1 VRDRQRRLRDL
12 RFAVKIA
19 GFATLPGQGRG
30 KERVSEAVRVE
41 DPRPETTGS
50 APAVT
55 LEEVVKRFGD
65 VVAVD
70 GVALDVAA
78 GEFFSLLG
86 PSGSGKTTCLRM
98 IAGFEQPT
106 SGRILLGGRDVSDLP
121 PFERDVNTVFQD
133 YALFPHMTVAQN
145 VGYGLM
151 VRKIPRDERNRSI
164 ADALAMVRLQHL
176 GSRKPGQLSGGQR
189 QRVALARSL
198 VMRPKVLLL
207 DEPLGALDLKLRQA
221 MQIELKEIQQE
232 VGLTFIYVT
241 HDQEEALTM
250 SDRLAVFNQ
259 GKVEQVGSPAEV
271 YERPATAFVAGFIGV
286 SNVLE
291 GEAARRITASDHA
304 FTVRPEKIAIVP
316 LDAEV
321 EPSHR
326 TATGRVR
333 EVVYLGAITRYIV
346 ELDAGGELA
355 VMQQNLETS
364 SMEALQV
371 RGKAVRL
378 RWDRSNDR
386 PVEATGGSEG
396 SETDP
401 EEGAI

>member
-1 VRDRQRRLRDL
+1 
-12 RFAVKIA
+12 
-19 GFATLPGQGRG
+19 
-30 KERVSEAVRVE
+30 
-41 DPRPETTGS
+41 
-50 APAVT
+50 
-55 LEEVVKRFGD
+55 
-65 VVAVD
+65 
-70 GVALDVAA
+70 
-78 GEFFSLLG
+78 
-86 PSGSGKTTCLRM
+86 M

-106 SGRILLGGRDVSDLP
+106 GGRILLDGRDVSGLP

-151 VRKIPRDERNRSI
+151 VRKVPKDERNDRVSE
-164 ADALAMVRLQHL
+164 ALTMVRLEHMR
-176 GSRKPGQLSGGQR
+176 GRKPGQLSGGQR

-232 VGLTFIYVT
+232 VGLTFLYVT

-250 SDRLAVFNQ
+250 SDRLAVFDQ
-259 GKVEQVGSPAEV
+259 GAVEQVGSPAEV
-271 YERPATAFVAGFIGV
+271 YERPSTAFVAGFIGV

-291 GEAARRITASDHA
+291 GEAARRITGSDHA

-316 LDAEV
+316 LDAETDDR
-321 EPSHR
+321 HCA
-326 TATGRVR
+326 ATGRVR
-333 EVVYLGAITRYIV
+333 EVVYLGAVTRYV
-346 ELDAGGELA
+346 VDLDVGGELV
-355 VMQQNLETS
+355 VMQQNLTTS

-378 RWDRSNDR
+378 RWDRSNNR
-386 PVEATGGSEG
+386 PVEATGPQGGSV
-396 SETDP
+396 DP
-401 EEGAI
+401 EEGAV